1 MAVPSFH
8 LLRVLEVREETPECV
23 SIQFEVP
30 PQLAEVYHFLPG
42 QYLTL
47 RRQINGE
54 EVRRSYS
61 ICASPDDNELR
72 VAVKILA
79 DGKFSNF
86 AHTELKVGDELEV
99 MPPLGKF
106 TPRTQEG
113 ASVGKNYLAFV
124 AGSGITPVMSIMK
137 SVLKNH
143 PESSFTLVYGNKNR
157 SSIIFKEEIEALKN
171 KYMNRL
177 SVYHLFT
184 REAADTTMFNGRL
197 TKEKV
202 QEFQQK
208 LIDVDRIDEF
218 FICGPEEMI
227 LNLRQYFIE
236 DLSVDTHRLHFELFS
251 SPDQPKH
258 NNKQWEAQK
267 DKANA
272 GKVCK
277 VVVHLDGSAH
287 EMDLPYGGDTIL
299 DKALM
304 EGLDLPYA
312 CKGGVC
318 CTCRAKLVEG
328 EVDMEVNY
336 GLEPEEIE
344 QNFILTCQSH
354 PKSERVVVDFDV
366 K

>member
-8 LLRVLEVREETPECV
+8 LLRVLEVREETPECI
-23 SIQFEVP
+23 SIQFEIP
-30 PQLAEVYHFLPG
+30 PQLAEVYQFLPG

-61 ICASPDDNELR
+61 ICASPEDNELR
-72 VAVKILA
+72 VAVKVLA

-106 TPRTQEG
+106 TPRQQEG
-113 ASVGKNYLAFV
+113 QAVGKNYLALA

-137 SVLKNH
+137 STLKN
-143 PESSFTLVYGNKNR
+143 STDSTFTLVYGNKNR
-157 SSIIFKEEIEALKN
+157 NSIIFKEEIEGLKN
-171 KYMNRL
+171 KYMDRL
-177 SVYHLFT
+177 RVYHLFT
-184 REAADTTMFNGRL
+184 REAADTALFNGRIN
-197 TKEKV
+197 KEKIKEL
-202 QEFQQK
+202 QEH
-208 LIDVDRIDEF
+208 LIDINLVDELF
-218 FICGPEEMI
+218 VCGPEEMI
-227 LNLRQYFIE
+227 LGLRQYFLE
-236 DLSVDTHRLHFELFS
+236 ELSVDTHRLHFELFS
-251 SPDQPKH
+251 SPEQPKVVH
-258 NNKQWEAQK
+258 KEWEQQK
-267 DKANA
+267 GKAPS

-277 VVVHLDGSAH
+277 VVIHLDGSSH
-287 EMDLPYGGDTIL
+287 EMDLPYGGNTIL
-299 DKALM
+299 DQALM

-354 PKSERVVVDFDV
+354 PKSEKVVVDFDV